1 MRRRGK
7 ACHWSMRRERGSVVG
22 HWTGRIEAIAPSL
35 FQAGSW
41 SLLFTRFSAER
52 KGRRSWDFANMM
64 VGGSYRSCPNF
75 TAGNDV
81 EPGMFCGQAA
91 ARGATYRLRRVW
103 GVTDIFQICRVGLPP
118 IQKKWSILVEDLK
131 WLVCPYILADPIPDH
146 TEPSNKRVGPYIWM
160 S

>member
-41 SLLFTRFSAER
+41 SLLFTRFSADR
-52 KGRRSWDFANMM
+52 KGRRSWDFANMIG
-64 VGGSYRSCPNF
+64 GGSYRFWPTF

-81 EPGMFCGQAA
+81 EPGVFCGSCRSSRRRIQAVSRWGFNWTLFCRA
-91 ARGATYRLRRVW
+91 PTLSHLTMECKRLFMRIKRETW
-103 GVTDIFQICRVGLPP
+103 IKWIKALFINGLN
-118 IQKKWSILVEDLK
+118 E
-131 WLVCPYILADPIPDH
+131 
-146 TEPSNKRVGPYIWM
+146 
-160 S
+160 